1 MPSEKVVVVNADE
14 NLSCADFEASSC
26 FYFLGGGCGVV
37 GCLFV
42 VMFSIANPK
51 RHMAPWFWQRVRGNT
66 EPRKK
71 ALALAPLLQSGL
83 CTCVLFLL

>member
-66 EPRKK
+66 EPRK